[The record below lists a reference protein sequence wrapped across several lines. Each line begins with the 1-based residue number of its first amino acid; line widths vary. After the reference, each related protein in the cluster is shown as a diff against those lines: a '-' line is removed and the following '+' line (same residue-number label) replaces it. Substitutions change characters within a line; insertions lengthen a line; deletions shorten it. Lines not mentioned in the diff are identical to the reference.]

1 MTYRTCKK
9 ALSLLVVLAFISTAV
24 AASQSIDNSND
35 PNDINQ
41 VDADGKRQGFWRI
54 SGPVKNKP
62 EYPEGKIY
70 EEGQYVDSKKTGVW
84 KRFWPNGNMLSE
96 IEYKQNRPMGAY
108 KIFQKD
114 GSIEEHGNWEYN
126 TNTGNFKRYHENGKV
141 AQDFKFNENG
151 TRNGEQ
157 KYYHENGE
165 LAVSVEIKNGK
176 EQGTMKRYYENGDV
190 KAEVVYNDGKA
201 DMSKS
206 KWVES
211 KNELPTAKTTS
222 TKSAPKANSEDK
234 VNEAVHFKHNGNN
247 TLYNKDRMVTQ
258 TGEFKNGKLYNGKMY
273 KRTKNGVLYKIEM
286 YREGIYIGEGIIG
299 PDDY

>member
-1 MTYRTCKK
+1 MCKK
-9 ALSLLVVLAFISTAV
+9 ALSLFIILVFTITTV
-24 AASQSIDNSND
+24 AASQSIANSND
-35 PNDINQ
+35 PNNINQ

-96 IEYKQNRPMGAY
+96 IEYKANRPMGAY
-108 KIFQKD
+108 KIYQKD

-126 TNTGNFKRYHENGKV
+126 TNTGNYKRYHENGNV
-141 AQDFKFNENG
+141 AQEFHFSENG

-157 KYYHENGE
+157 KYFHENGK
-165 LAVSVEIKNGK
+165 LAVKVNVQNGK
-176 EQGTMKRYYENGDV
+176 EQGTMQRYHKNGDL
-190 KAEVVYNDGKA
+190 KAELVYNDGKA
-201 DMSKS
+201 DLSRS
-206 KWVES
+206 KWVER
-211 KNELPTAKTTS
+211 KNEMPTAK
-222 TKSAPKANSEDK
+222 ANSIRTAPQAKSEEK
-234 VNEAVHFKHNGNN
+234 VNEAIHFKHNGRNI
-247 TLYNKDRMVTQ
+247 LYNKDRLVTQ
-258 TGEFKNGKLYNGKMY
+258 SGEFKNGKLYNGKIY

-286 YREGIYIGEGIIG
+286 YRDGIYIGEGIIG